1 MTTYTAF
8 IRKQEGSCYG
18 VDFPDFP
25 GCISA
30 GDTVEEAIV
39 NGREALIA
47 HIAFMQDDGDP
58 IPEPLSVDAAM
69 ARLDNEDGDFLLA
82 ASIQVPVERISVR
95 VTMTMDKNL
104 LREVDRYAKSQGYT
118 RSAFVAEACRRIM
131 G

>member
-39 NGREALIA
+39 NGREALSA